1 MKTRCPAVTTT
12 IHSYIFQRHN
22 GNKKSHAGLQEL
34 LAGELQEYYHNGR
47 GVQLG
52 IRVRYNNVLAEN
64 TGRQMKEE

>member
-1 MKTRCPAVTTT
+1 MTTT

-34 LAGELQEYYHNGR
+34 LAGELRLQHQEYCHNGR